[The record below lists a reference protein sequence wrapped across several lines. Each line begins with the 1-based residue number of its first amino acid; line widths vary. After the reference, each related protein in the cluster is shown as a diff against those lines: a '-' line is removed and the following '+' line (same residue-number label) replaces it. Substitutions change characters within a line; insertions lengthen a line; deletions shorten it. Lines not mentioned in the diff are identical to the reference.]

1 MSKVEVEVAAAC
13 TERIAD
19 ETEEVAEAAGNGA
32 GLDLPLE
39 RREEHILAACD
50 CVIELAAA
58 LFGIPSKELRRRGR
72 GPDEISRVRQ
82 IAMYVAHVVLWLN
95 MTDLGKGFGRDR
107 TTVMHA
113 CHLIE
118 DMRDEEEFDRIVSQ
132 TERIV
137 QAAFRSRTF
146 I

>member
-1 MSKVEVEVAAAC
+1 MAAAGA
-13 TERIAD
+13 ERISD
-19 ETEEVAEAAGNGA
+19 EREETPEAGGNEA
-32 GLDLPLE
+32 GLAMPLE

-58 LFGIPSKELRRRGR
+58 LFGIPSKELRRPGR
-72 GPDEISRVRQ
+72 GPDQISRVRQ
-82 IAMYVAHVVLWLN
+82 IAMYVAHVVLRLN

-118 DMRDEEEFDRIVSQ
+118 DMRDDEEFDRIVSQ
-132 TERIV
+132 SERIV
-137 QAAFRSRTF
+137 QAAFRGRTF